1 MINQPSLRR
10 LWWKELR
17 QLLPLALMIPM
28 LMLLLLGIVALT
40 SINQGNRWGQTIASF
55 FMGLCLGMPCLFSVG
70 FGGVAIGQEKE
81 TRTLGWLRS
90 LPLAPATVIWVKLAA
105 GLAILVAMWIIAIP
119 LSLVASRGATTEMPW
134 NDRGL
139 ATWIIYSIYIL
150 VIGAALA
157 WYCKSAVVSLLA
169 LVPAAI
175 VPLFTWEWARQWQP
189 LAAFASDDRWN
200 PWQPGTLAAF
210 VVIAFGL
217 QWRWGRRELG
227 QAAASAGW
235 PGDPSVAGDSARP
248 WDVQAGYS
256 LPQTATASLLWQFAK
271 QNRSVLAGC
280 SGMLLLASALVL
292 VIARGAGGGGASWSA
307 MFIDGLPVL
316 IGALVWL
323 ATCWL
328 GVVVFQGDANQQ
340 RIRFLADRGVSPRLT
355 WWARHAIALPLL
367 TVLWFVFGGALA
379 SVTVSHAGRGAADD
393 GWLAVLLWGAA
404 PLLAY
409 LASQWTAQVLRTPI
423 LAAIVGPLAAVLA
436 VSYMGFAAFLLQAPA
451 ALLVVCLLLP
461 LVITYLAMPAW
472 MDRRFGRGYWGI
484 QWGGFCLFF
493 GLPAIPLLLTWMLT
507 PGISR
512 EVERQMSRWDRSGNV
527 NYSPVELALGS
538 RPVTEMILESL
549 EQAWGDQLG
558 DGPAPEPPTK
568 TWDDLQ
574 AHHEQ
579 TVQALAQQLR
589 RSGTHPVHA
598 SSWRAIEF
606 LKSYAQLSRLSISDP
621 TAAVAAEDL
630 RRYRDAIALLSTI
643 AQRMR
648 GSVRLVEQDLADR
661 LEIWLLAEMLQPQ
674 ARQTVGGER
683 YAKLV
688 ASLGDWQ
695 SRKQAR
701 QTAVAES
708 WRSFDHRQSDFGGYD
723 KDKLGLDQTYGIVGR
738 SPAGG
743 LRTDVRSKRMLGATV
758 NDLWALAEADPH
770 SDVRDSLQRIAA
782 AWGTAPAYYGLA
794 DNPAYFRCEDAS
806 VFTCQRID
814 SWHGGAI
821 ASQWNAGWERQAAVL
836 AEAAS
841 AMKADLKQ
849 DLEVSPAK
857 D

>member
-1 MINQPSLRR
+1 M
-10 LWWKELR
+10 
-17 QLLPLALMIPM
+17 
-28 LMLLLLGIVALT
+28 
-40 SINQGNRWGQTIASF
+40 
-55 FMGLCLGMPCLFSVG
+55 
-70 FGGVAIGQEKE
+70 
-81 TRTLGWLRS
+81 
-90 LPLAPATVIWVKLAA
+90 
-105 GLAILVAMWIIAIP
+105 
-119 LSLVASRGATTEMPW
+119 
-134 NDRGL
+134 
-139 ATWIIYSIYIL
+139 
-150 VIGAALA
+150 
-157 WYCKSAVVSLLA
+157 
-169 LVPAAI
+169 
-175 VPLFTWEWARQWQP
+175 
-189 LAAFASDDRWN
+189 
-200 PWQPGTLAAF
+200 
-210 VVIAFGL
+210 
-217 QWRWGRRELG
+217 
-227 QAAASAGW
+227 
-235 PGDPSVAGDSARP
+235 
-248 WDVQAGYS
+248 
-256 LPQTATASLLWQFAK
+256 
-271 QNRSVLAGC
+271 
-280 SGMLLLASALVL
+280 
-292 VIARGAGGGGASWSA
+292 
-307 MFIDGLPVL
+307 
-316 IGALVWL
+316 
-323 ATCWL
+323 
-328 GVVVFQGDANQQ
+328 
-340 RIRFLADRGVSPRLT
+340 
-355 WWARHAIALPLL
+355 
-367 TVLWFVFGGALA
+367 
-379 SVTVSHAGRGAADD
+379 
-393 GWLAVLLWGAA
+393 
-404 PLLAY
+404 
-409 LASQWTAQVLRTPI
+409 
-423 LAAIVGPLAAVLA
+423 
-436 VSYMGFAAFLLQAPA
+436 
-451 ALLVVCLLLP
+451 
-461 LVITYLAMPAW
+461 
-472 MDRRFGRGYWGI
+472 
-484 QWGGFCLFF
+484 
-493 GLPAIPLLLTWMLT
+493 
-507 PGISR
+507 
-512 EVERQMSRWDRSGNV
+512 
-527 NYSPVELALGS
+527 
-538 RPVTEMILESL
+538 
-549 EQAWGDQLG
+549 
-558 DGPAPEPPTK
+558 
-568 TWDDLQ
+568 Q